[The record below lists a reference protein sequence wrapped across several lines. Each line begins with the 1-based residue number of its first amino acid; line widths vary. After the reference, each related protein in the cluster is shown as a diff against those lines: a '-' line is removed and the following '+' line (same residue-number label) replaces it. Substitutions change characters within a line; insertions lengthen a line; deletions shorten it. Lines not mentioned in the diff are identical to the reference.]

1 MSKTLYIDADSLLY
15 LTVFSRSN
23 NGTDFDEQEGEDF
36 GVIKPDMKALKA
48 QFKSLIWDVVT
59 SCEVES
65 AIGSMTKF
73 KDHVLVFTGS
83 TNFRYDI
90 FPNYKWKRKFLDP
103 KPPEF
108 YKLKKWAIKKFGLIS
123 EIVEA
128 DDHVSF
134 MMSKGHPGASA
145 DKDVLKQN
153 AGLHYDM
160 YHKCFIKVTKKE
172 AQKFLC
178 IQAINGDISAD
189 DIPGLRTPK
198 ANKFEGDKTIGKKP
212 LTAANPKGVGL
223 SRVGEIKA
231 EKLLDGNY
239 TLENVIQI
247 YKNHNFTKDYAI
259 TMIRLVHMGQI
270 KKISRKGKIKLELY
284 NV

>member
-36 GVIKPDMKALKA
+36 GVVKPDIKALKA
-48 QFKSLIWDVVT
+48 QFKALVWDIVS
-59 SCEVES
+59 SCEIES
-65 AIGSMTKF
+65 AIGIMTKF

-90 FPNYKWKRKFLDP
+90 YPDYKKRRKDD
-103 KPPEF
+103 KPEEF
-108 YKLKKWAIKKFGLIS
+108 YKLKKWAIKKFGIIS
-123 EIVEA
+123 DIVEA
-128 DDHVSF
+128 DDIVSYYAR
-134 MMSKGHPGASA
+134 KGHPITSA
-145 DKDVLKQN
+145 DKDVLK
-153 AGLHYDM
+153 GTPGYHYDT
-160 YHKCFIKVTKKE
+160 YHKNFVKTSKKE
-172 AQKFLC
+172 AIAFTAL
-178 IQAINGDISAD
+178 QALMGDSSD
-189 DIPGLRTPK
+189 DIPGLP
-198 ANKFEGDKTIGKKP
+198 
-212 LTAANPKGVGL
+212 
-223 SRVGEIKA
+223 RVGVKTA
-231 EKLLDGNY
+231 EKLLGDDK

-247 YKNHNFTKDYAI
+247 YIDKGLEKDYAL